1 MKAFEIVEL
10 REGRER
16 RDAVMR
22 NILSLR
28 GKLVGSGME
37 VYGDPSPIVSVKMG
51 TEALARLVSRQLSH
65 KGLVANLVEFPA
77 VPRGAAQFQ
86 LQVMANHD
94 EEQVAAAADIIQN
107 AYQAASAELETILNQ
122 EHRAV
127 A

>member
-1 MKAFEIVEL
+1 
-10 REGRER
+10 
-16 RDAVMR
+16 
-22 NILSLR
+22 
-28 GKLVGSGME
+28 ME

-65 KGLVANLVEFPA
+65 RGLVANLVEFPA
-77 VPRGAAQFQ
+77 VPKGAARFR

-94 EEQVAAAADIIQN
+94 EEQVAEAADIIQN